1 MNKHFVIHNRDNV
14 YINLEEDERKN
25 LMRGHKYALK
35 DIKKDEPIIK
45 YGMPIGTA
53 TCDILKGAHVHT
65 HNLKTSLDD
74 ILTYNY
80 QPEKNNDVT
89 SAASVSKIERKTVK
103 VYERMGQE
111 VGIRN
116 ELWII
121 PTVGCVNGV
130 SNRIIDVFKSRC
142 MEEGIDLN
150 RLDNFDGIYA
160 YTHNYGCSQMGDDH
174 INTRK
179 TLQNITK
186 HPNAGG
192 VLVIGLGCEN
202 NQIKAFE
209 ETLGT
214 YDDSRVRF
222 LISQEV
228 EDEIEAGYEMVRALF
243 DHMLK
248 DRRVEKPLSSIRVGL
263 ECGGSDGLSGVTANP
278 LIGRF
283 SDYLVEQGGTTVLT
297 EVPEM
302 FGAETILMNRCVN
315 REVFD
320 KMVAMVNDFKNY
332 YKKHDQVIYDN
343 PSPGNKSGGISSL
356 EDKSLGCTTKA
367 GDSPVV
373 DVLKHTERLKIPG
386 LNVISAPGN
395 DAVAT
400 TTLGMCGCHLVL
412 FSTGRGTP
420 FGGFIP
426 TVKISTNTPLFE
438 KKPNWIDFNAGQLV
452 DGLSMESMLEQFTEK
467 IIATINGA
475 KTRQELNNYREIA
488 IFKTGV
494 TL

>member
-1 MNKHFVIHNRDNV
+1 MNKHYVIHNRDNV
-14 YINLEEDERKN
+14 YINLEEDDSKN
-25 LMRGHKYALK
+25 LIRGHKYALK
-35 DIKKDEPIIK
+35 DIKKDEAIIK
-45 YGMPIGTA
+45 YGMPIGIA
-53 TCDILKGAHVHT
+53 TCDILKGEHIHT
-65 HNLKTSLDD
+65 HNLKTSLGD
-74 ILTYNY
+74 ILSYNY

-89 SAASVSKIERKTVK
+89 LEASVSKIERKTVK

-202 NQIKAFE
+202 NQIKDFE
-209 ETLGT
+209 ESLGT
-214 YDDSRVRF
+214 YDKSRVRF

-243 DHMLK
+243 DEMLK
-248 DRRVEKPLSSIRVGL
+248 DQRVEKPLSSIRVGL
-263 ECGGSDGLSGVTANP
+263 ECGGSDGLSGITANP

-320 KMVAMVNDFKNY
+320 KMVEMVNDFKNY
-332 YKKHDQVIYDN
+332 YKKHNQVIYDN

-367 GDSPVV
+367 GDSLVM
-373 DVLKHTERLKIPG
+373 DVLKHTERLKTPG
-386 LNVISAPGN
+386 LNLISAPGN

-400 TTLGMCGCHLVL
+400 TTLGMCGCHMVL

-420 FGGFIP
+420 FGGFVP

-452 DGLSMESMLEQFTEK
+452 DGLSMDAILEQFTEK